1 METEQTNQGSKD
13 NSNKTLFKQRYHEL
27 FIQLFF
33 NFLILL
39 QKPCEMKLYLVD
51 REIKSLTF

>member
-13 NSNKTLFKQRYHEL
+13 KSNKTLFKQRYHGL
-27 FIQLFF
+27 FIPSFF

-39 QKPCEMKLYLVD
+39 QKPREIKLHLVD
-51 REIKSLTF
+51 RVIKSLMF